1 MSISTPDRREF
12 LLALSAALVTSRM
25 ASAQALPARVNL
37 GTLAPRGSS
46 FHLAL
51 QRMGEQWRNQGVRL
65 VVYPDGAQGS
75 EADMVRLMRVGTLQG
90 GLLTAVGLAEIE
102 PGISGLQNYPLL
114 FRSFGELEYVTGR
127 LQPLFAQRLAARGFV
142 VLFWA
147 DAGWVRYFFRKPV
160 TTPEQFHQ
168 ERIFVWAGASEQ
180 FRILR
185 ELNYDPVQMETADIL
200 QAIATGQI
208 TGISVPPIFALV
220 SQFEKRMPHMLDLE
234 WAPLIGACVVRKEV
248 WDRLGAP
255 QQAALQAAANQAG
268 AEIRSRNRA
277 ESDQAVARMRSAGLV
292 VHQLAPAQRAA
303 WQAAAEVFQQ
313 RARGRTVPAD
323 IHDEVMR
330 LLALYR
336 SGGGA

>member
-1 MSISTPDRREF
+1 MTLFTPSRREF
-12 LLALSAALVTSRM
+12 LLALSAALATPR
-25 ASAQALPARVNL
+25 AAHAQALPARLNL

-51 QRMGEQWRNQGVRL
+51 QRMGEQWRAQGVKL

-75 EADMVRLMRVGTLQG
+75 EADMVRLMRVGTLQA
-90 GLLTAVGLAEIE
+90 GLFTAVGLAQIE

-114 FRSFGELEYVTGR
+114 FRSFEELEFVTSK
-127 LQPLFAQRLAARGFV
+127 LEPLISQRLAAKGFV

-147 DAGWVRYFFRKPV
+147 DAGWVRYFFSKPV
-160 TTPEQFHQ
+160 TTPEQFRKQ
-168 ERIFVWAGASEQ
+168 KIFVWSGSGEQ

-200 QAIATGQI
+200 QGVATGQI
-208 TGISVPPIFALV
+208 TGISVPPIFALI
-220 SQFEKRMPHMLDLE
+220 SQFEKRLPHMIDLD
-234 WAPLIGACVVRKEV
+234 WAPLIGACVVRKDV
-248 WDRLGAP
+248 WDQLGAA
-255 QQAALQAAANQAG
+255 QQAALQLAAHQAG
-268 AEIRSRNRA
+268 AEIRARNRA
-277 ESDQAVARMRSAGLV
+277 ESDQAVARMQAAGLT
-292 VHQLAPAQRAA
+292 VHQVTAGQRAA
-303 WQAAAEVFQQ
+303 WQAAAEIFQQ

-336 SGGGA
+336 SGSDT